1 MPIRFQVI
9 GRNNHTRVHQSQVT
23 GYFMSD
29 SEEVPV
35 NRSELLG
42 HLFGKPADLPRDEP
56 EIAANINQQLQHM
69 GLVTWPISVIRRV
82 RDGIYRINPKN
93 VLEVGGGIGHRA
105 AWLLELFETQVRPN
119 RYDIVE
125 QGNKFAVIIKRLID
139 RYEASNWTTIKVG
152 ELPTLAAETMAWK
165 AATISGLDGGDAPL
179 ITNYDVIIVDDK
191 PETMAK
197 AIESSLPLLSSD
209 GVLVTTEPMVPT
221 GDVDEGDDERMALV
235 DGFNDWMNLIKAC
248 HQDYHIA
255 FVPVFEG
262 TIVTFLKK

>member
-1 MPIRFQVI
+1 MNLHEACSKVFYVTEKLWLSTPDPVAHSLEAKYLRFAAKF
-9 GRNNHTRVHQSQVT
+9 VT
-23 GYFMSD
+23 D
-29 SEEVPV
+29 P
-35 NRSELLG
+35 
-42 HLFGKPADLPRDEP
+42 
-56 EIAANINQQLQHM
+56 
-69 GLVTWPISVIRRV
+69 
-82 RDGIYRINPKN
+82 
-93 VLEVGGGIGHRA
+93 
-105 AWLLELFETQVRPN
+105 
-119 RYDIVE
+119 
-125 QGNKFAVIIKRLID
+125 
-139 RYEASNWTTIKVG
+139 
-152 ELPTLAAETMAWK
+152 AETMAWK

-235 DGFNDWMNLIKAC
+235 NGFNDWMNLIKAC

-262 TIVTFLKK
+262 TIVTFLKKIS

>member
-9 GRNNHTRVHQSQVT
+9 GRNSDTRVHQSQVT

-105 AWLLELFETQVRPN
+105 AWLLDLFDTRVRPT

-179 ITNYDVIIVDDK
+179 ITNYDVILVDDK

-235 DGFNDWMNLIKAC
+235 NGFNDWMNLIKAC

>member
-1 MPIRFQVI
+1 MCIR
-9 GRNNHTRVHQSQVT
+9 
-23 GYFMSD
+23 D
-29 SEEVPV
+29 S
-35 NRSELLG
+35 
-42 HLFGKPADLPRDEP
+42 
-56 EIAANINQQLQHM
+56 
-69 GLVTWPISVIRRV
+69 
-82 RDGIYRINPKN
+82 
-93 VLEVGGGIGHRA
+93 
-105 AWLLELFETQVRPN
+105 
-119 RYDIVE
+119 DIVE

-235 DGFNDWMNLIKAC
+235 NGFNDWMNLIKAC